1 MRIADPAEQAVVTDD
16 HPTGAL
22 GFRYLLEGST
32 GQPDNFVMLIAE
44 NLGRFDMVRHRH
56 NFDQFRFA
64 LQGDLTMG
72 DGRVLREGHLG
83 YFPEGASYGPQADD
97 AGPLALVIQFGGASG
112 YGYMS
117 PQQYR
122 DGRDALSRT
131 GRFEGPVYLRQ
142 RADGTVKK
150 TFSINAVWEE
160 AMGARMLIPA
170 PRYDQAVFMNP
181 RAFRWRPVA
190 GADKAY
196 RKLLGV
202 FSEREVAA
210 EMFLLEPGGSIELA
224 AGTATRLLFVLRGAG
239 TVAGRT
245 VGRHCAAGLDAGE
258 RAVIVADDEMTL
270 LGFTLPPIDDLGAA
284 AEAESFE
291 PVPGEAVPEA
301 V

>member
-1 MRIADPAEQAVVTDD
+1 MRIADPAGQAVVTDD

-22 GFRYLLEGST
+22 GFRYLLEGKT
-32 GQPDNFVMLIAE
+32 GQPDNFIMLIAE

-64 LQGDLTMG
+64 LVGDMTMG
-72 DGRVLREGHLG
+72 DGRLLREGHLG

-97 AGPLALVIQFGGASG
+97 PGPVALVIQFGGASG

-122 DGRDALSRT
+122 DGRAALTRT
-131 GRFEGPVYLRQ
+131 GHFEGPVYLRQ
-142 RADGTVKK
+142 RPDGTVKK
-150 TFSINAVWEE
+150 TFSINAIWEE

-170 PRYDQAVFMNP
+170 PRYDQAVFMKP

-202 FSEREVAA
+202 FGEREVAA
-210 EMFLLEPGGSIELA
+210 EMFLLEAGGGIELA
-224 AGTATRLLFVLRGAG
+224 AGTATRLLFVLHGSG
-239 TVAGRT
+239 TVAGQK
-245 VGRHCAAGLDAGE
+245 VGTHVAAQLDPGE
-258 RAVIVADDEMTL
+258 HAVIIAHDEMTM
-270 LGFTLPPIDDLGAA
+270 LGFTLPPIDALGPA
-284 AEAESFE
+284 AEAEGVE
-291 PVPGEAVPEA
+291 PVPGEAVPET